1 MIFVSPSIRTVTT
14 ASGATA
20 VQVVTSE
27 HAGNRMSK
35 SDLKARPIYAR
46 TEGSI
51 NAHLNIVMAT
61 LAVSRMMES
70 ATGRSIKRLVRTF
83 KKYRSFELRVE
94 DTTIHV
100 ATPLPAE
107 VQNLVHAI
115 TEP

>member
-1 MIFVSPSIRTVTT
+1 MSPYNRTATT

-20 VQVVTSE
+20 VQAVTSE

-46 TEGSI
+46 TADQI
-51 NAHLNIVMAT
+51 NANLNIVMAA

-70 ATGRSIKRLVRTF
+70 ATGLSIKRLVRTF

-94 DTTIHV
+94 DTTIHA

-115 TEP
+115 TGP